1 VTGPARRATFGG
13 FPSRAVGWI
22 SQWLAVAALVRHA
35 ACMQWTVRTARPE
48 DATEIARINVA
59 AWQHAYR
66 GIVADP
72 VLDRML
78 PESRLPG
85 WTRVL
90 ALPEPSAVFVS
101 VSDDGTIGAY
111 CAVDAVREV
120 GDAHPDLDTG
130 EMTAIYADPRFKGTG
145 AGHEVH
151 EAAVRHLLEHG
162 FRYAVLWVFQD
173 NTPSREFYEAHG
185 WRHDGVVHRYE
196 LGDQEL
202 PEVRYARFLS
212 APRRRRSTP
221 AARRRS

>member
-1 VTGPARRATFGG
+1 
-13 FPSRAVGWI
+13 VGWI

>member
-1 VTGPARRATFGG
+1 
-13 FPSRAVGWI
+13 VGWI

-35 ACMQWTVRTARPE
+35 ACMQWTIRTARPE

>member
-1 VTGPARRATFGG
+1 
-13 FPSRAVGWI
+13 
-22 SQWLAVAALVRHA
+22 
-35 ACMQWTVRTARPE
+35 MQWTVRTARPE

-66 GIVADP
+66 GIVSDP

-90 ALPEPSAVFVS
+90 ALPSPSAVFVA
-101 VSDDGTIGAY
+101 VGEDGVLGAY
-111 CAVDAVREV
+111 CAVDGVREV
-120 GDAHPDLDTG
+120 GDAHPDLHTG
-130 EMTAIYADPRFKGTG
+130 EMTAIYADPRFLGTG
-145 AGHEVH
+145 AGHSVH

-162 FRYAVLWVFQD
+162 FRYAVLWVFQE

-196 LGDQEL
+196 LGEQEL
-202 PEVRYARFLS
+202 PEVRYGRFLS
-212 APRRRRSTP
+212 APRRRSP
-221 AARRRS
+221 AAARRF

>member
-1 VTGPARRATFGG
+1 M
-13 FPSRAVGWI
+13 GWI

>member
-1 VTGPARRATFGG
+1 M
-13 FPSRAVGWI
+13 GWI
-22 SQWLAVAALVRHA
+22 FQWLAVAALVRHA

>member
-1 VTGPARRATFGG
+1 M
-13 FPSRAVGWI
+13 GWI

-35 ACMQWTVRTARPE
+35 ACMQWTIRTARPE

>member
-1 VTGPARRATFGG
+1 MGG
-13 FPSRAVGWI
+13 M
-22 SQWLAVAALVRHA
+22 SQWLAVRPFVRHSA
-35 ACMQWTVRTARPE
+35 SMQWTVRTARPE

-101 VSDDGTIGAY
+101 VSEDGVIGAY

-120 GDAHPDLDTG
+120 GDSHPDLHTG
-130 EMTAIYADPRFKGTG
+130 EMTAIYADPRFRGTG

-151 EAAVRHLLEHG
+151 ETAVRHLIEHG

-196 LGDQEL
+196 LGEQEL

-212 APRRRRSTP
+212 APRRS
-221 AARRRS
+221 AAVGRRRKN

>member
-1 VTGPARRATFGG
+1 M
-13 FPSRAVGWI
+13 
-22 SQWLAVAALVRHA
+22 RHA
-35 ACMQWTVRTARPE
+35 AWMQWTVRPARPE
-48 DATEIARINVA
+48 DADEIARINVA

-90 ALPEPSAVFVS
+90 AMPSPSAVFVA
-101 VSDDGTIGAY
+101 VDDDGRMGAY

-120 GDAHPDLDTG
+120 GDAHPDLHTG
-130 EMTAIYADPRFKGTG
+130 EIVAIYADPAFKGTG
-145 AGHEVH
+145 AGHGVH
-151 EAAVRHLLEHG
+151 EAGVRHLIDNG

-173 NTPSREFYEAHG
+173 NTPSREFYESHG

-212 APRRRRSTP
+212 APRRRST
-221 AARRRS
+221 AAVRR